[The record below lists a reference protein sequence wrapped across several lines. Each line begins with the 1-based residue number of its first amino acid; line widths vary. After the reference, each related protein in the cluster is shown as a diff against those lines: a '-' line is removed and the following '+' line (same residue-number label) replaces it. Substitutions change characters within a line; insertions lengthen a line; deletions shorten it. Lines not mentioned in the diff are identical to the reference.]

1 MNKKRLER
9 DKEKAVV
16 SGVLAGLSN
25 YFGQDPILFRVIAI
39 TFLILTGVF
48 PGLLIYILA
57 VLMIPKKV
65 DKSSDVEYEVVNED
79 E

>member
-1 MNKKRLER
+1 MKKRLER
-9 DKEKAVV
+9 DKEKAVI

-57 VLMIPKKV
+57 VLMIPKKL
-65 DKSSDVEYEVVNED
+65 DRSDDVEYEVVEED
-79 E
+79 D